1 MKLTKLLAGLTN
13 ERVRVE
19 LKNGTVVQGTLVNV
33 TPAMNMTLK
42 RASMTLK
49 HREPVSLDFVN
60 VRGSTVRGIVLPD
73 TLKLDLAL
81 QATATALPPSANT
94 RKRRAPDEASTTKR
108 ARAL

>member
-1 MKLTKLLAGLTN
+1 MKLTKLLTGLTN

-19 LKNGTVVQGTLVNV
+19 LKNGTVIQGTLINV

-42 RASMTLK
+42 RATMTLK
-49 HREPVSLDFVN
+49 HRDPTAVDFVN

-73 TLKLDLAL
+73 TLNLDLAL
-81 QATATALPPSANT
+81 QSTVALPAVSRGSKKRSADDD
-94 RKRRAPDEASTTKR
+94 KPKAKR